1 VNRRDFLK
9 ASGALFLG
17 QALRSFDVA
26 QDRPFD
32 VAQDRPFDGAQ
43 GKLHSGQALRLHSG
57 QALGPWHGFP
67 RARSVAETA
76 REQETL
82 LAAIES
88 LANPVTALYLPLG
101 TSVLFSS
108 ARTILDG
115 DSPEIQRNF
124 WDYTREDTF
133 SDPHY
138 GYFDKSG
145 DFHQYKVKPGYDGT
159 PEYVMAELWGP
170 GVVPFMWFTHTA
182 PFTMAPEHE
191 RALENAGVP
200 PKEWGNIQ
208 AMGNIR
214 IYVDYE
220 PTPVLDMPMVTFLK
234 RAPFSWR
241 YRDNGANGT
250 YYPFFFRRFIRIA
263 STGCPRFFVIKG
275 VYLHPS
281 VPVPSFRGLPQQ
293 GSPEQ
298 AMVNSVTSALGRP
311 LEIPRIYGAREFSQ
325 IYDIGADQPAVIN
338 LDTPGILSGL
348 CFAIPHDLPLDKR
361 NNLDLS
367 ITYENGDSFA
377 LPLAAFWGPL
387 DRPPE
392 DIYYQTALL
401 GITTVGGEDVYY
413 ANFAMPFQRAQI
425 RIQGRDVA
433 AGRVG
438 ARISY
443 FLVGS
448 PNVPSFRF
456 KAYYSGPVRKE
467 AGSDDFM
474 LLPPA
479 GKRKYVGSILGA
491 REWTPTPGAWNCQY
505 AEGNVKMIGPPKM
518 SFTGWEDFFSGG
530 YFPQAFVTPTR
541 PLGGGTI
548 YWSDYWNH
556 LTVVGLFHGYNQ
568 PLVEAVSVEHGIT
581 AYNEASLTCYGTS
594 FYYTL

>member
-9 ASGALFLG
+9 ASGGLLLG
-17 QALRSFDVA
+17 QALRPFDRAYPEQSRRA
-26 QDRPFD
+26 QDRPWEGF
-32 VAQDRPFDGAQ
+32 
-43 GKLHSGQALRLHSG
+43 
-57 QALGPWHGFP
+57 LG
-67 RARSVAETA
+67 ARSAAEAA

-88 LANPVTALYLPLG
+88 LANAMAALYLPLG

-108 ARTILDG
+108 ARRILED

-138 GYFDKSG
+138 GYFDKGG
-145 DFHQYKVKPGYDGT
+145 DFHQYKVKPGFDGT

-182 PFTMAPEHE
+182 PFTMAAEHAK
-191 RALENAGVP
+191 ALEDAGVSAN
-200 PKEWGNIQ
+200 EWGNIQ

-220 PTPVLDMPMVTFLK
+220 PIPVLDMPMITFLK
-234 RAPFSWR
+234 RVPFSWR

-250 YYPFFFRRFIRIA
+250 HYPFFFKRFIRIA
-263 STGCPRFFVIKG
+263 STGCPKFFVIKG
-275 VYLHPS
+275 LYLHPS
-281 VPVPSFRGLPQQ
+281 VPVPSFEGLPQQ

-298 AMVNSVTSALGRP
+298 AMVDSVAAVLSKP
-311 LEIPRIYGAREFSQ
+311 IEIPRIYGAQEFSQ
-325 IYDIGADQPAVIN
+325 AYEIGADQPAVIN
-338 LDTPGILSGL
+338 LDTPGIISGL
-348 CFAIPHDLPLDKR
+348 RFAIPRDLTLDRR

-367 ITYENGDSFA
+367 ITYEDGDTFT
-377 LPLAAFWGPL
+377 LPLPAFWGPL

-401 GITTVGGEDVYY
+401 GIKTVDGEDVYY
-413 ANFAMPFQRAQI
+413 ANFAMPFQRVQI
-425 RIQGRDVA
+425 RIQGRDA
-433 AGRVG
+433 AVGRIG
-438 ARISY
+438 ARVSY
-443 FLVGS
+443 FLADSSLG
-448 PNVPSFRF
+448 VPPLRF
-456 KAYYSGPVRKE
+456 KVYYSGPVRKE
-467 AGSDDFM
+467 TGSDDFM
-474 LLPPA
+474 LLPH
-479 GKRKYVGSILGA
+479 GGERKYVGSILGA

-530 YFPQAFVTPTR
+530 YFPQAFMTPTR

-548 YWSDYWNH
+548 YWSAYWNH

-568 PLVEAVSVEHGIT
+568 PLVEAVGVEHGVT
-581 AYNEASLTCYGTS
+581 AYNEAALTCSGTS

>member
-9 ASGALFLG
+9 ASGGLFLG
-17 QALRSFDVA
+17 QALQPWEGFL
-26 QDRPFD
+26 
-32 VAQDRPFDGAQ
+32 GAR
-43 GKLHSGQALRLHSG
+43 GA
-57 QALGPWHGFP
+57 
-67 RARSVAETA
+67 AEAA

-88 LANPVTALYLPLG
+88 LANPVAALYLPRG

-108 ARTILDG
+108 ARRILDG
-115 DSPEIQRNF
+115 DLPEDRRNF

-145 DFHQYKVKPGYDGT
+145 DFHQYKVKPGFDGT
-159 PEYVMAELWGP
+159 PEYVMAELLGP
-170 GVVPFMWFTHTA
+170 GVVPFMWFTHLA
-182 PFTMAPEHE
+182 PFMMAPEHE
-191 RALENAGVP
+191 KALEDAGAP

-208 AMGNIR
+208 AMGSIR

-220 PTPVLDMPMVTFLK
+220 PTPVLDMPMITFLK
-234 RAPFSWR
+234 RMPFSWR
-241 YRDNGANGT
+241 YRDNGASGT
-250 YYPFFFRRFIRIA
+250 HYPFFFKRFIRIA

-275 VYLHPS
+275 VSLHPS
-281 VPVPSFRGLPQQ
+281 VPVPSFRGLPQRR
-293 GSPEQ
+293 SPER
-298 AMVNSVTSALGRP
+298 AMIDSVAAALDKP
-311 LEIPRIYGAREFSQ
+311 LEIPRIYGAQEFGQ
-325 IYDIGADQPAVIN
+325 TYEIGADQPAVIN

-348 CFAIPHDLPLDKR
+348 RFAIPHHLALDKR
-361 NNLDLS
+361 NSLDLS
-367 ITYENGDSFA
+367 ITYENGGSFT

-413 ANFAMPFQRAQI
+413 ANFAMPFHRIQI
-425 RIQGRDVA
+425 RIQGRDPA
-433 AGRVG
+433 AERIR

-443 FLVGS
+443 FLADSSLGVS
-448 PNVPSFRF
+448 PLRF
-456 KAYYSGPVRKE
+456 KVYYSGPVRKE

-474 LLPPA
+474 LLPL
-479 GKRKYVGSILGA
+479 GEKRKYVGSILSA
-491 REWTPTPGAWNCQY
+491 RDWIPTPGAWNCQY
-505 AEGNVKMIGPPKM
+505 AEGNIKMIGPPKM
-518 SFTGWEDFFSGG
+518 PFTGWEDFFSGG

-541 PLGGGTI
+541 SLGGGAI
-548 YWSDYWNH
+548 YWSAYWNH

-568 PLVEAVSVEHGIT
+568 PLVEAVSAEHGVT
-581 AYNEASLTCYGTS
+581 SYNEADLTCSGTS

>member
-1 VNRRDFLK
+1 MNRRDFLK
-9 ASGALFLG
+9 ASGVFFLG
-17 QALRSFDVA
+17 QAL
-26 QDRPFD
+26 
-32 VAQDRPFDGAQ
+32 RPFDGAQ
-43 GKLHSGQALRLHSG
+43 GRLSSGQAPRL
-57 QALGPWHGFP
+57 WDGFP
-67 RARSVAETA
+67 GARSVAEAA

-108 ARTILDG
+108 ARRILDG
-115 DSPEIQRNF
+115 DSPDIQRNF

-145 DFHQYKVKPGYDGT
+145 DFRQYKVKPGFDGT
-159 PEYVMAELWGP
+159 PEYVMTELLGP

-191 RALENAGVP
+191 MALEGAGVP

-220 PTPVLDMPMVTFLK
+220 PTPVLDMPMINFLK
-234 RAPFSWR
+234 RVPFSWR

-250 YYPFFFRRFIRIA
+250 YYPFFFKRFIRIA
-263 STGCPRFFVIKG
+263 STGCPKFFVIKS

-281 VPVPSFRGLPQQ
+281 VAVPSFRGLPQQ

-298 AMVNSVTSALGRP
+298 AMVNSVAAALGRP

-325 IYDIGADQPAVIN
+325 VHDIGADQPAVIN
-338 LDTPGILSGL
+338 LDTPGIISGL
-348 CFAIPHDLPLDKR
+348 RFAVPHDLPLDKR

-377 LPLAAFWGPL
+377 LPLAAFWGPS

-413 ANFAMPFQRAQI
+413 ANFAMPFQRVEI

-438 ARISY
+438 TRISY
-443 FLVGS
+443 FLVDS

-456 KAYYSGPVRKE
+456 KAYYSGAVRKE

-491 REWTPTPGAWNCQY
+491 REWIPTPGAWNCQY
-505 AEGNVKMIGPPKM
+505 AEGNVKMIGPPMM

-530 YFPQAFVTPTR
+530 YFPHAFITPTR

-581 AYNEASLTCYGTS
+581 AHNEATLTCYGTS

>member
-9 ASGALFLG
+9 ASGTLFLG
-17 QALRSFDVA
+17 QALR
-26 QDRPFD
+26 
-32 VAQDRPFDGAQ
+32 
-43 GKLHSGQALRLHSG
+43 LNSGQALRPWDG
-57 QALGPWHGFP
+57 CLG
-67 RARSVAETA
+67 ARGAAEAA

-82 LAAIES
+82 LTAIES
-88 LANPVTALYLPLG
+88 LANPVASLYLPLG

-108 ARTILDG
+108 ARRILD
-115 DSPEIQRNF
+115 DDLPEDRRNF

-145 DFHQYKVKPGYDGT
+145 DFHQYKVKPGFDGT
-159 PEYVMAELWGP
+159 PEYVMAELLGP
-170 GVVPFMWFTHTA
+170 GVIPFMWFTHTA
-182 PFTMAPEHE
+182 PFMMGPEHE
-191 RALENAGVP
+191 KALEDAGVP

-220 PTPVLDMPMVTFLK
+220 PTPVLDMPMIAFLK
-234 RAPFSWR
+234 RVPFSWR

-250 YYPFFFRRFIRIA
+250 HYPFFFKKFIRIA
-263 STGCPRFFVIKG
+263 STACPKYFVIKG

-281 VPVPSFRGLPQQ
+281 VPVPSFKGLPQQ

-298 AMVNSVTSALGRP
+298 AMVDSVAAALGKP
-311 LEIPRIYGAREFSQ
+311 LEIPRIYGAQEFSQ
-325 IYDIGADQPAVIN
+325 AYDIGADQPAVTN
-338 LDTPGILSGL
+338 LDRPGIISGL
-348 CFAIPHDLPLDKR
+348 RFAIPHDLPLDKR

-367 ITYENGDSFA
+367 ITYENGDSFT

-413 ANFAMPFQRAQI
+413 ANFAMPFQRVQI
-425 RIQGRDVA
+425 RIQGRDAA
-433 AGRVG
+433 AGRIG

-443 FLVGS
+443 FLADS
-448 PNVPSFRF
+448 SNVPPLRFRV
-456 KAYYSGPVRKE
+456 YYSGPVRKE

-474 LLPPA
+474 LLPPG
-479 GKRKYVGSILGA
+479 GKRKYVGGILSA
-491 REWTPTPGAWNCQY
+491 REWIPTPGAWNCQY
-505 AEGNVKMIGPPKM
+505 AEGNIKMIGPPPM
-518 SFTGWEDFFSGG
+518 PFTGWEDFFSGG
-530 YFPQAFVTPTR
+530 YFPYSFMTPTR

-548 YWSDYWNH
+548 YWSAYWNH

-568 PLVEAVSVEHGIT
+568 PLVEAVSVEHGVT
-581 AYNEASLTCYGTS
+581 TDNEADLTCYGAS
-594 FYYTL
+594 FYYAL

>member
-1 VNRRDFLK
+1 MNRRDFLK
-9 ASGALFLG
+9 ASGTLFLG
-17 QALRSFDVA
+17 QALR
-26 QDRPFD
+26 
-32 VAQDRPFDGAQ
+32 
-43 GKLHSGQALRLHSG
+43 LNSGQALRPWDG
-57 QALGPWHGFP
+57 CLG
-67 RARSVAETA
+67 ARGAAEAA

-82 LAAIES
+82 LTAIES
-88 LANPVTALYLPLG
+88 LANPVASLYLPLG

-108 ARTILDG
+108 ARRILD
-115 DSPEIQRNF
+115 DDLPEDRRNF

-145 DFHQYKVKPGYDGT
+145 DFHQYKVKPGFDGT
-159 PEYVMAELWGP
+159 PEYVMAELLGP
-170 GVVPFMWFTHTA
+170 GVIPFMWFTHTA
-182 PFTMAPEHE
+182 PFMMGPEHE
-191 RALENAGVP
+191 KALEDAGVP

-220 PTPVLDMPMVTFLK
+220 PTPVLDMPMIAFLK
-234 RAPFSWR
+234 RVPFSWR

-250 YYPFFFRRFIRIA
+250 HYPFFFKKFIRIA
-263 STGCPRFFVIKG
+263 STACPKYFVIKG

-281 VPVPSFRGLPQQ
+281 VPVPSFKGLPQQ

-298 AMVNSVTSALGRP
+298 AMVDSVAAALGKP
-311 LEIPRIYGAREFSQ
+311 LEIPRIYGAQEFSQ
-325 IYDIGADQPAVIN
+325 AYDIGADQPAVTN
-338 LDTPGILSGL
+338 LDRPGIISGL
-348 CFAIPHDLPLDKR
+348 RFAIPHDLPLDKR

-367 ITYENGDSFA
+367 ITYENGDSFT

-413 ANFAMPFQRAQI
+413 ANFAMPFQRVQI
-425 RIQGRDVA
+425 RIQGRDAA
-433 AGRVG
+433 AGRIG

-443 FLVGS
+443 FLADS
-448 PNVPSFRF
+448 SNVPPLRFRV
-456 KAYYSGPVRKE
+456 YYSGPVRKE

-474 LLPPA
+474 LLPPG
-479 GKRKYVGSILGA
+479 GKRKYVGGILSA
-491 REWTPTPGAWNCQY
+491 REWIPTPGAWNCQY
-505 AEGNVKMIGPPKM
+505 AEGNIKMIGPPPM
-518 SFTGWEDFFSGG
+518 PFTGWEDFFSGG
-530 YFPQAFVTPTR
+530 YFPYSFMTPTR

-548 YWSDYWNH
+548 YWSAYWNH

-568 PLVEAVSVEHGIT
+568 PLVEAVSVEHGVT
-581 AYNEASLTCYGTS
+581 TDNEADLTCYGAS
-594 FYYTL
+594 FYYAL

>member
-9 ASGALFLG
+9 ASGAFFLG
-17 QALRSFDVA
+17 QAL
-26 QDRPFD
+26 
-32 VAQDRPFDGAQ
+32 RPFDGAQ
-43 GKLHSGQALRLHSG
+43 GRPSSGQALR
-57 QALGPWHGFP
+57 PWDGFP
-67 RARSVAETA
+67 RDRSVAEAA
-76 REQETL
+76 REQEAL

-108 ARTILDG
+108 ARRILDG

-145 DFHQYKVKPGYDGT
+145 DFHQYKVKPGFDGT
-159 PEYVMAELWGP
+159 PEYVMAELLGP

-220 PTPVLDMPMVTFLK
+220 PIPVLDMPMITFLK
-234 RAPFSWR
+234 QAPFSWR

-250 YYPFFFRRFIRIA
+250 CYPFFFKRFIRIA
-263 STGCPRFFVIKG
+263 STACPKFFVIKG
-275 VYLHPS
+275 VYLHPA

-298 AMVNSVTSALGRP
+298 AVVGNVAAALGKP
-311 LEIPRIYGAREFSQ
+311 LDIPRIYGAREFSQ
-325 IYDIGADQPAVIN
+325 VYDIGADQPAVFN
-338 LDTPGILSGL
+338 LDTPGIISGL
-348 CFAIPHDLPLDKR
+348 RFAIPHDLPLDKR

-377 LPLAAFWGPL
+377 LPLAAFWGPV

-413 ANFAMPFQRAQI
+413 ANFAMPFQRVQI
-425 RIQGRDVA
+425 RIQGRDAA
-433 AGRVG
+433 AGRIG

-443 FLVGS
+443 FLADS

-456 KAYYSGPVRKE
+456 KVYYSGPVRKE

-474 LLPPA
+474 LLPPG
-479 GKRKYVGSILGA
+479 GKRKYVGGILGA
-491 REWTPTPGAWNCQY
+491 REWIPTPGAWNCQY
-505 AEGNVKMIGPPKM
+505 AEGNIKMIGPPIM
-518 SFTGWEDFFSGG
+518 PFTGWEDFFSGG

-594 FYYTL
+594 FYYIL